1 MIIINAENMLVGRI
15 TSFAAK
21 KILLGDQV
29 VVINCENA
37 MVSGRK
43 YDVLRRYKAKLQRGS
58 VRRGPFISKSPQML
72 VKRTIRGMVPFKMPR
87 GKAAMKRLKCYS
99 GIPEEFK
106 GHEFISFEKMNVSK
120 LPSMNYVSIGTI
132 SKELG
137 GIK

>member
-1 MIIINAENMLVGRI
+1 MIIINAENMLLGRI
-15 TSFAAK
+15 TGFAAK
-21 KILLGDQV
+21 KILLGEQV
-29 VVINCENA
+29 AVINCEKA

-43 YDVLRRYKAKLQRGS
+43 YVVLEKYRQKLQRGS
-58 VRRGPFISKSPQML
+58 VRKGPFISKSPQML

-87 GKAAMKRLKCYS
+87 GKMAMKRLKCYP
-99 GIPEEFK
+99 GLPDEFK
-106 GHEFISFEKMNVSK
+106 GKEFVSFEKMNVSN

>member
-1 MIIINAENMLVGRI
+1 MIIIDAENMLLGRI

-21 KILLGDQV
+21 KMLLGEQV
-29 VVINCENA
+29 AVVNCEKA

-43 YDVLRRYKAKLQRGS
+43 YDVLRRYKEKLQRGS

-87 GKAAMKRLKCYS
+87 GKTAMKRLKCYL
-99 GIPEEFK
+99 GIPDEFK
-106 GHEFISFEKMNVSK
+106 GKEFVSFEKMNVSK
-120 LPSMNYVSIGTI
+120 LPSMNYISIGDI

-137 GIK
+137 GVK

>member
-1 MIIINAENMLVGRI
+1 MIIINAENMLLGRI

-29 VVINCENA
+29 VVVNCEKA

-43 YDVLRRYKAKLQRGS
+43 YDVMENYRQKLQRGS

-87 GKAAMKRLKCYS
+87 GKTAMKRLRCYT
-99 GIPEEFK
+99 GIPDEFK
-106 GHEFISFEKMNVSK
+106 GKEFVSFEKMNVSK